1 MNRLVIEHLKD
12 DELPHQWAEQL
23 KATPDATFTV
33 RIEAEQ
39 APPMT
44 HGAFGL
50 WQDPAAR
57 TLEGRAVLGRDP
69 CDTTLSSQIPRAR
82 AGQAQYWTSFTLTP

>member
-1 MNRLVIEHLKD
+1 MNSLVIEHLKA
-12 DELPHQWAEQL
+12 DELPRQWAEQL

-39 APPMT
+39 APTTP

-50 WQDPAAR
+50 WQDREDMNDVEAY
-57 TLEGRAVLGRDP
+57 LRD
-69 CDTTLSSQIPRAR
+69 LRQPRR
-82 AGQAQYWTSFTLTP
+82 